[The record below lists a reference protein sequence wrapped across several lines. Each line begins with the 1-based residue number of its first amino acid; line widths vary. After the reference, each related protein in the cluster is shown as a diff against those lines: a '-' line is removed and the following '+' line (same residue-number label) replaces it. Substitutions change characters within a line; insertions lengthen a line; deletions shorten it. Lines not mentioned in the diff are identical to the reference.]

1 MIYLPISE
9 NVLYVKNIFS
19 LLKRVVLHAKS
30 ILSIMK
36 RVLLQVKSG
45 FSIMRVSFLREKQ
58 AGRREYKD
66 FLRMRHEMPI
76 FVAYFATF

>member
-1 MIYLPISE
+1 MKKILSIMRG
-9 NVLYVKNIFS
+9 VLLQEK
-19 LLKRVVLHAKS
+19 K

-58 AGRREYKD
+58 TGRREYKD

-76 FVAYFATF
+76 FVADFATF